1 MLLHSVVH
9 RTLLVLTRAVT
20 AAIPAGL
27 LIWLMANNYGRRPNA
42 SDPNICMFR
51 PFARLLGL
59 DGTILL
65 AFILGIPANEIVIPI
80 IIMAYTSQSSLVD
93 FKNLSA
99 LHTLLLEQGWTLSTA
114 VSMLIFSVLHWPCA
128 TTLLTIKRNPQLEMD
143 SAGLCCPPAWDFCC
157 VFLSLVCSTDSPAC
171 TLSVA
176 DSPDRFPHRP
186 VPGQENLPP
195 FGLAFFPKNQSG

>member
-27 LIWLMANNYGRRPNA
+27 LIWLMANTMAGGQTLLTRISA
-42 SDPNICMFR
+42 CLD

-80 IIMAYTSQSSLVD
+80 IIMAYTSP
-93 FKNLSA
+93 
-99 LHTLLLEQGWTLSTA
+99 
-114 VSMLIFSVLHWPCA
+114 VL
-128 TTLLTIKRNPQLEMD
+128 
-143 SAGLCCPPAWDFCC
+143 
-157 VFLSLVCSTDSPAC
+157 
-171 TLSVA
+171 
-176 DSPDRFPHRP
+176 
-186 VPGQENLPP
+186 PGG
-195 FGLAFFPKNQSG
+195 F